1 VIIPVGESSE
11 FTMLVYKNSEITEG
25 AVSQETNQ
33 IHTIPRRSNRKR
45 RIIIPRTQSF
55 AKKFKKSSSSSVS
68 SSPVW
73 VPTLITLPFVVTR
86 KLLLYF
92 DVDTLENLSNTCS
105 YFDQFISGRFITSL
119 DFPLPLSFIT
129 EVATISRLEKKPIL
143 KIRCKKTDQMLF
155 TPKSS
160 KYMFQFQLSLLSLDR
175 VREFDFVPREIDFV
189 PASLRTFWP
198 RTWKN
203 YRYEDFDLSLLC
215 HVKRI
220 GSLDH
225 VTRLNILLNGT
236 IWTQWHVALQILPSL
251 IELGLTISEPY
262 ISYYNSFLQCLK
274 KVVAASK
281 APVLKLFL
289 VKSPSRR
296 MGIRKKVLKNSFV
309 EKLVVEGPCTMN
321 LVPVMENLK
330 VVEVKLDSSPNSCTY
345 WRSKLNDRTLH
356 RDGLCCVNVGKMF
369 DRCPNL
375 EKFMGIEVGSIPKT
389 TFNKWSLVLKKK
401 FYEKYLNQ
409 GGTKEFKAWAR
420 TRWFSRNQVLYPV
433 EN

>member
-1 VIIPVGESSE
+1 MP
-11 FTMLVYKNSEITEG
+11 VYKNSDM
-25 AVSQETNQ
+25 QETSQ
-33 IHTIPRRSNRKR
+33 IRTIPRRSNRKR

-55 AKKFKKSSSSSVS
+55 AEKFKKSSSSSVS
-68 SSPVW
+68 PPPVW
-73 VPTLITLPFVVTR
+73 VPTLTTLPFVVTR
-86 KLLLYF
+86 KLLWYF
-92 DVDTLENLSNTCS
+92 DVETLENLSNTCS

-119 DFPLPLSFIT
+119 DFPLPRSFIT
-129 EVATISRLEKKPIL
+129 EVATTSRLEKKPIL

-155 TPKSS
+155 TPQSS
-160 KYMFQFQLSLLSLDR
+160 NYIFQSQLSLLSLDK
-175 VREFDFVPREIDFV
+175 VREIDFV
-189 PASLRTFWP
+189 PASLRMGNTFWS

-203 YRYEDFDLSLLC
+203 YQYEDFDLNLLC
-215 HVKRI
+215 HVKSV
-220 GSLDH
+220 GSLNH

-236 IWTQWHVALQILPSL
+236 IWTRWHLALQIFPSL

-262 ISYYNSFLQCLK
+262 MCAYYNSFLQCLG

-401 FYEKYLNQ
+401 FYEKYLYQ